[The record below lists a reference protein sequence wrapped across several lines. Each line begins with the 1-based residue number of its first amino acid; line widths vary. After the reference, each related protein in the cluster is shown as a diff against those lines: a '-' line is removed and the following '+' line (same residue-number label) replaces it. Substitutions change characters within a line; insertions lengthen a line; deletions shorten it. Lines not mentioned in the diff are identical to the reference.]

1 MPSLLGLR
9 TFPLSI
15 AFFVE
20 DISEFPQNT
29 RGLIFGILQ
38 IETVNAIDD
47 AVVALVHEL
56 CTGTQLQVLAGG
68 NDRGADLL
76 ASMLT
81 WGWQAA
87 VDPDAGDLLREL

>member
-47 AVVALVHEL
+47 AVVALVQR
-56 CTGTQLQVLAGG
+56 CDA
-68 NDRGADLL
+68 LL
-76 ASMLT
+76 AVTRPTM
-81 WGWQAA
+81 
-87 VDPDAGDLLREL
+87 